1 MLMMRKC
8 ECEETSY
15 SNPPFVNMNFL
26 FPFYFLGGG
35 GREMLQIESFMSLN
49 TIAFI

>member
-1 MLMMRKC
+1 MMRKC

-15 SNPPFVNMNFL
+15 SNPPFVSMNFL
-26 FPFYFLGGG
+26 FHFYFLGGG
-35 GREMLQIESFMSLN
+35 RGRETSQIESFMSLN